1 MLGPLWLTLS
11 LAVTVAVLSVLYGQL
26 LGLALERYVPHLTL
40 GFIAR
45 QFIAGVVAR
54 SCDVFV
60 RQKAWILND
69 RRPLSLFVLMD
80 VWENVLEMAHN
91 APVYVGVALLYGIF
105 AGAAGLQIVPGLALV
120 LLNALWVGLLLG
132 TVCARFRDIAQIVA
146 SVMRIAFFVT
156 PVIWM
161 PEMLGSRAHLALYN
175 PFAYFVEI
183 LRAPLLG
190 QAVPALTWLLVLAV
204 TAAGWTATCIV
215 FTRYPGAASPT
226 GCDLHAGHRPRG
238 RVGRLPPLRGG
249 EPLAEEAA
257 ARPPHRLAGQ
267 LRHAPRGDHPRAA
280 RRHAAHPA
288 RRARRPDRANGAG
301 KSTLLRCRCRRCR
314 RACWPRQE
322 TMMAVTGP
330 CTAVTLLVDEILGAG
345 GDWRGW
351 GCADRENSVKE
362 TCVTRR
368 CRVAV
373 V

>member
-1 MLGPLWLTLS
+1 MQPPATADTPAVDTVADAVAADAPDAGRRGLRAVDGPAFERPSRAALAAGDLAEGLRLWELWTTLGLQGVRRGYRRSVLGPLWLTLS

-26 LGLALERYVPHLTL
+26 LGVALERYVPHLTL
-40 GFIAR
+40 GFIAW

-54 SCDVFV
+54 SCNVFV

-120 LLNALWVGLLLG
+120 LLNAVWVGLLLG

-183 LRAPLLG
+183 IRAPLLG
-190 QAVPALTWLLVLAV
+190 QAVPGLTWLLVLAV

-215 FTRYPGAASPT
+215 FTRY
-226 GCDLHAGHRPRG
+226 RG
-238 RVGRLPPLRGG
+238 RVPYWL
-249 EPLAEEAA
+249 
-257 ARPPHRLAGQ
+257 
-267 LRHAPRGDHPRAA
+267 
-280 RRHAAHPA
+280 
-288 RRARRPDRANGAG
+288 
-301 KSTLLRCRCRRCR
+301 
-314 RACWPRQE
+314 
-322 TMMAVTGP
+322 
-330 CTAVTLLVDEILGAG
+330 
-345 GDWRGW
+345 
-351 GCADRENSVKE
+351 
-362 TCVTRR
+362 
-368 CRVAV
+368 
-373 V
+373 